1 MPMYEYQCE
10 ACGNRFEQIQKFSD
24 PPPDVCPTC
33 GERKLQKLM
42 SSPAIKFKG
51 SGFYINDY
59 AAKPATGTDAK
70 DSGSKDSASKD
81 SASKDSASKDST
93 SSSSDSSKTASASG
107 SADKA
112 PAASTTKDS

>member
-1 MPMYEYQCE
+1 MPLYEYECD

-24 PPPDVCPTC
+24 PPADACPKC
-33 GERKLQKLM
+33 GARTVHKLM

-59 AAKPATGTDAK
+59 APKGAAGTD
-70 DSGSKDSASKD
+70 SKESAPKSATSQDAATPKESASSDAGKP
-81 SASKDSASKDST
+81 ST
-93 SSSSDSSKTASASG
+93 QSG

-112 PAASTTKDS
+112 PAATSKSSGD

>member
-1 MPMYEYQCE
+1 MPLYEYQCD

-24 PPPDVCPTC
+24 PPADVCPAC

-70 DSGSKDSASKD
+70 DTGSKD

-93 SSSSDSSKTASASG
+93 SSSSDSSKTASTSG

-112 PAASTTKDS
+112 PAPSSTKDR

>member
-1 MPMYEYQCE
+1 MPLYEYECD

-24 PPPDVCPTC
+24 PPADVCPKC
-33 GERKLQKLM
+33 GERTLQKLM

-59 AAKPATGTDAK
+59 APKGAAGTD
-70 DSGSKDSASKD
+70 SKEPASKD
-81 SASKDSASKDST
+81 TASNDTAKDTASKDTKSSPSDSGKT
-93 SSSSDSSKTASASG
+93 SSSSG

-112 PAASTTKDS
+112 PAPTTTKDH

>member
-1 MPMYEYQCE
+1 MPLYEYQCD

-24 PPPDVCPTC
+24 PPADVCPQC
-33 GERKLQKLM
+33 GERTLQKLM

-70 DSGSKDSASKD
+70 DSGSKDSGSKD

-93 SSSSDSSKTASASG
+93 SSSADSSKTASASG

-112 PAASTTKDS
+112 PAASSTKDS

>member
-1 MPMYEYQCE
+1 MPLYEYECD

-24 PPPDVCPTC
+24 PPADACPKC
-33 GERKLQKLM
+33 GERKVHKLM

-59 AAKPATGTDAK
+59 APKAAAGTDT
-70 DSGSKDSASKD
+70 KDSAPKGAPSQD
-81 SASKDSASKDST
+81 TASKE
-93 SSSSDSSKTASASG
+93 SSSSDSSKPSSPSG

-112 PAASTTKDS
+112 PATTTKSSSSGD

>member
-1 MPMYEYQCE
+1 MPLYEYECE

-24 PPPDVCPTC
+24 PPADVCPTC
-33 GERKLQKLM
+33 GERKVHKLM

-59 AAKPATGTDAK
+59 APKGAAGNDTK
-70 DSGSKDSASKD
+70 DPGSKDTASKD
-81 SASKDSASKDST
+81 TSSKDAASKE
-93 SSSSDSSKTASASG
+93 SSSSDTSKPSSSTG

-112 PAASTTKDS
+112 PAATSKSSGD